1 MLVQQPQGLSSGP
14 VGCTSGCEW
23 RGNCPME
30 LADYLRVIRK
40 YWRSVA
46 AVLLVS
52 LFAAAL
58 VTVATLPTYTA
69 GASVFVSV
77 DSGSSASDL
86 QSGSTYAENQVK
98 SFAQIA
104 TMPAVL
110 DPVIEQLGLNM
121 TAVQLSK
128 MVTSTVPA
136 GTAIIQVE
144 YVDTSPQAAAF
155 ITNAIARQLTVVV
168 AQLSPGTKNGEQP
181 VLATIVA
188 PASVPTEKTSPKVLL
203 NLAIGALAGLLL
215 GLAQAVLRSRFDT
228 TVVEPEDVSAITD
241 YSLVGTV
248 GIEKEI
254 ADHPLIV
261 YSNRQFS
268 TRAEEYRRLRTNL
281 QFLTVDSRTRVVVVT
296 SAMPGEGKTT
306 TAINLATTLA
316 EAGES
321 VLLIDADLRRPTIA
335 EYLHLEKAVGLT
347 TVLIGRARLD
357 DVTQQMGATGL
368 DVLTSGEIPPN
379 PAELLG
385 SPAMKRLL
393 AEVGEHYNTVII
405 DSPPLLPVTDAAIL
419 TSEAD
424 GALMVVGSGGVKSLQ
439 VVTAIDSVERG
450 GGSLLGLVLNKLKDE
465 RQGYHKQGYYYYHS
479 KPNGPEAGTK
489 ATRPAPV
496 GAAQE

>member
-1 MLVQQPQGLSSGP
+1 
-14 VGCTSGCEW
+14 
-23 RGNCPME
+23 ME
-30 LADYLRVIRK
+30 LADYVRLIRK

-46 AVLLVS
+46 AVTMAGLAVAVGLS
-52 LFAAAL
+52 LWTTPSF
-58 VTVATLPTYTA
+58 TA
-69 GASVFVSV
+69 EASVFVSV

-86 QSGSTYAENQVK
+86 QQGSTYAENQVK

-110 DPVIEQLGLNM
+110 DPLIRRLGLP
-121 TAVQLSK
+121 TTSVELAK
-128 MVTSTVPA
+128 KVTSSVPT
-136 GTAIIQVE
+136 GTAIIQVA
-144 YVDTSPQAAAF
+144 YVDTSPEMAATV
-155 ITNAIARQLTVVV
+155 TNAIAQQLTVVV
-168 AQLSPGTKNGEQP
+168 GQLSPNTKSGEQP

-188 PASVPTEKTSPKVLL
+188 PASVPTEKTSPRVLL

-228 TVVEPEDVSAITD
+228 TVVEPEDLNAITD

-281 QFLTVDSRTRVVVVT
+281 QFLTVGSPTRVVVVT

-357 DVTQQMGATGL
+357 EVTQQMGAAGL
-368 DVLTSGEIPPN
+368 DILTSGEIPPN

-393 AEVGEHYNTVII
+393 SEVGERYNTVIL

-465 RQGYHKQGYYYYHS
+465 RQGYHKQGYYYHS
-479 KPNGPEAGTK
+479 NPSGSDEA
-489 ATRPAPV
+489 ATTTASAV
-496 GAAQE
+496 VAVSSK